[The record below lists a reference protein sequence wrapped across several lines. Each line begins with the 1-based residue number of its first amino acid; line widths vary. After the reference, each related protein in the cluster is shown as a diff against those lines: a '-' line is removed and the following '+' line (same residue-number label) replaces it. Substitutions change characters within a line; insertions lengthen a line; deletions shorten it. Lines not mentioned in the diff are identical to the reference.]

1 MTRPENTP
9 PPDEVTGAVRVLY
22 VEDDQKL
29 AQLTRRY
36 LESHGLI
43 VTWVGDGEAA
53 MTAVAR
59 EHFDVALLDIMLP
72 RMDGVTLCRQLRTRT
87 DLPIIM
93 LTARD
98 EEADKVLGL
107 ESGADDYLAKPYSTR
122 ELLARIR
129 AQVRRARGNAGPP
142 VARTIQVGALV
153 LEPGAMA
160 AFLDGKRLSLTAYE
174 FSLLRALAERRG
186 SVRSLHRR
194 AHLPPAAEAGGRPAP
209 PPAAADGAGRGLPAG
224 HRVLTAVNR
233 WWRHP
238 CPAGPSPRRRPGCRG
253 PRRRA

>member
-174 FSLLRALAERRG
+174 FSLLRALAERAGRVLSREQLLDLAKG
-186 SVRSLHRR
+186 SAEEAFDRSIDVHISRLRQKLEADPRHPRLLRTVR
-194 AHLPPAAEAGGRPAP
+194 
-209 PPAAADGAGRGLPAG
+209 GAGYLLA
-224 HRVLTAVNR
+224 TE
-233 WWRHP
+233 
-238 CPAGPSPRRRPGCRG
+238 S
-253 PRRRA
+253 

>member
-1 MTRPENTP
+1 MTRAEHTPEA
-9 PPDEVTGAVRVLY
+9 EQSGAIRVLY

-36 LESHGLI
+36 LESHGLA
-43 VTWVGDGEAA
+43 VTWVADGESGLAA
-53 MTAVAR
+53 AGRDT
-59 EHFDVALLDIMLP
+59 FDVALLDVMLP
-72 RMDGVTLCRQLRTRT
+72 RMDGVTLCRELRART

-129 AQVRRARGNAGPP
+129 AQVRRARGAAGPSP
-142 VARTIQVGALV
+142 GRTIRVGALV

-160 AFLDGKRLSLTAYE
+160 GYLDGKRLSLTSYE
-174 FSLLRALAERRG
+174 FILLRALAERAGRVLSREQLLDLAKGSAEEAFDRSIDVHISRLRAKLEADPRHPRLLRTVRG
-186 SVRSLHRR
+186 AGYML
-194 AHLPPAAEAGGRPAP
+194 AAEERP
-209 PPAAADGAGRGLPAG
+209 
-224 HRVLTAVNR
+224 
-233 WWRHP
+233 
-238 CPAGPSPRRRPGCRG
+238 
-253 PRRRA
+253 

>member
-1 MTRPENTP
+1 MRGRSSYPSGMRPAETTP
-9 PPDEVTGAVRVLY
+9 APEEASPIRVLY

-43 VTWVGDGEAA
+43 VGWVPDGEAA
-53 MTAVAR
+53 LTEVAR
-59 EHFDVALLDIMLP
+59 ETFDVALLDIMLP
-72 RMDGVTLCRQLRTRT
+72 RMDGIALCRALRTRT

-129 AQVRRARGNAGPP
+129 AQVRRSRGGAGP
-142 VARTIQVGALV
+142 AVGRPIRVGSLV

-160 AFLDGKRLSLTAYE
+160 GFLDGKRLSLTAYE
-174 FSLLRALAERRG
+174 FVLLRALAERAGRVLSREQLLDLAKG
-186 SVRSLHRR
+186 SAEEAFDRSIDVHISRLRQKLEADPRHPRLLRTVR
-194 AHLPPAAEAGGRPAP
+194 
-209 PPAAADGAGRGLPAG
+209 GAGYML
-224 HRVLTAVNR
+224 AVEEP
-233 WWRHP
+233 HP
-238 CPAGPSPRRRPGCRG
+238 
-253 PRRRA
+253 

>member
-1 MTRPENTP
+1 MTRAETTP
-9 PPDEVTGAVRVLY
+9 DPDESSSPVRVLY

-43 VTWVGDGEAA
+43 VTWVSDGE
-53 MTAVAR
+53 TAVATAMR
-59 EHFDVALLDIMLP
+59 EQFDVALLDIMLP
-72 RMDGVTLCRQLRTRT
+72 RMDGVAVCRQLRTRT

-93 LTARD
+93 LTALD

-129 AQVRRARGNAGPP
+129 AQVRRARGAAGPT
-142 VARTIQVGALV
+142 VGRTLRVGALV

-174 FSLLRALAERRG
+174 FSLLRALAERAGRVLSREQLLDLAKG
-186 SVRSLHRR
+186 SAEEAFDRSIDVHISRLRQKLEADPRHPRLLRTVR
-194 AHLPPAAEAGGRPAP
+194 
-209 PPAAADGAGRGLPAG
+209 GAGYLLASEDG
-224 HRVLTAVNR
+224 H
-233 WWRHP
+233 
-238 CPAGPSPRRRPGCRG
+238 
-253 PRRRA
+253 

>member
-1 MTRPENTP
+1 MTPTAEP
-9 PPDEVTGAVRVLY
+9 PASDDTRSPIRVLY

-43 VTWVGDGEAA
+43 VTWVDDGEAGLA
-53 MTAVAR
+53 AAAR
-59 EHFDVALLDIMLP
+59 ESFDVALLDIMLP
-72 RMDGVTLCRQLRTRT
+72 KMDGVTLCRELRART

-129 AQVRRARGNAGPP
+129 AQVRRARGAAGPP
-142 VARTIQVGALV
+142 LKRTIKVGSLV
-153 LEPGAMA
+153 LEPAAMA

-174 FSLLRALAERRG
+174 FVLLQALAER
-186 SVRSLHRR
+186 
-194 AHLPPAAEAGGRPAP
+194 
-209 PPAAADGAGRGLPAG
+209 AGR
-224 HRVLTAVNR
+224 VLSR
-233 WWRHP
+233 EQLLD
-238 CPAGPSPRRRPGCRG
+238 
-253 PRRRA
+253 